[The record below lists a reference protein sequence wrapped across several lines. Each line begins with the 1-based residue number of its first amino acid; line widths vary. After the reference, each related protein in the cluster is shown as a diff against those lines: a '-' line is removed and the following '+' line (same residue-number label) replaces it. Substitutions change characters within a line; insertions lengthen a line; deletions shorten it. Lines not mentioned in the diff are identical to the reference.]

1 MSILHY
7 KDYEIINYRNE
18 FLQQTADLQKYLWPN
33 YESNTLAYLKWK
45 FKDNPLTKKPFAIV
59 ALYKNKVVGFN
70 GFFATRWRIGN
81 KNDKILML
89 SPADICVHPD
99 HRKKGLFTAM
109 TMFAVE
115 KYEKTPYKTFIGLSI
130 NTSSGAGYKK
140 MGWPKIADRTS
151 MRQYNLIGLVNW
163 VLINKTG
170 RNLHKHQITYGKFG
184 NIEIS
189 NKSRPEEMSAV
200 AAKQKTLDN
209 KITLFK
215 DTSLFKWR
223 FQNIR
228 RSYTFYYHLNNET
241 IDGYAVIETVD
252 NSTSGHIVDYAEAK
266 NGVIYELLRYA
277 VAKKHFDILSIW
289 DVNLRKD
296 IYRALKNLNFSTKN
310 LLGKIEKKFP
320 SEFPM
325 LPVFVRPIKKT
336 VKEEDWFIEG
346 IDIRNINNWEIN
358 GICSDNT

>member
-1 MSILHY
+1 VHY
-7 KDYEIINYRNE
+7 KKYEIINYRNE
-18 FLQQTADLQKYLWPN
+18 FFTEVVDLQKYLWPN
-33 YESNTLAYLKWK
+33 YESSARRYLKWK
-45 FKDNPLTKKPFAIV
+45 FEDNPLTKKPFAIV

-109 TMFAVE
+109 TMLAAE
-115 KYEKTPYKTFIGLSI
+115 EYEKTPYKTFIGLSI

-151 MRQYNLIGLVNW
+151 LRQHNLIGLINW
-163 VLINKTG
+163 FLISKTG
-170 RNLHKHQITYGKFG
+170 RGFYKHQISYGKFG

-189 NKSRPEEMSAV
+189 NKSKPEGMAAV
-200 AAKQKTLDN
+200 IVKQKPPDN
-209 KITLFK
+209 KIALFK
-215 DTSLFKWR
+215 DTSFFKWR

-228 RSYTFYYHLNNET
+228 RSYTFYYHLNNRI
-241 IDGYAVIETVD
+241 IDGYVVIETAD
-252 NSTSGHIVDYAEAK
+252 KSTSGHIVDYAETE
-266 NGVIYELLRYA
+266 NGVIYELLRY
-277 VAKKHFDILSIW
+277 VIAKKHFDILSVWNI
-289 DVNLRKD
+289 NLRKD
-296 IYRALKNLNFSTKN
+296 IYRTLKNLNFSRKN

-325 LPVFVRPIKKT
+325 LPVFVRPVKKT

>member
-1 MSILHY
+1 MHY
-7 KDYEIINYRNE
+7 KKYEIIPYNSE
-18 FLQQTADLQKYLWPN
+18 FFTEVADLQKYLWPN
-33 YESNTLAYLKWK
+33 YESSAQAYLKWK
-45 FKDNPLTKKPFAIV
+45 FEDNPLTKKPFAIV

-70 GFFATRWRIGN
+70 GFFATRWRIGS

-115 KYEKTPYKTFIGLSI
+115 EYEKTPYKTFIGLSI
-130 NTSSGAGYKK
+130 NTSSGAGYNK

-151 MRQYNLIGLVNW
+151 MRQYSLIGLINW
-163 VLINKTG
+163 ALISKTG
-170 RNLHKHQITYGKFG
+170 RNLYKHQIIYGKFG

-200 AAKQKTLDN
+200 TTKQKPSNN

-215 DTSLFKWR
+215 DTSFFKWR

-228 RSYTFYYHLNNET
+228 RNYTFYYHLNNGT
-241 IDGYAVIETVD
+241 IDGYVVIETVD
-252 NSTSGHIVDYAEAK
+252 CSTSGHIVDYAETG
-266 NGVIYELLRYA
+266 NGVIYELLRCA
-277 VAKKHFDILSIW
+277 IAKKHFDILSIW
-289 DVNLRKD
+289 DVNLRKELSQT
-296 IYRALKNLNFSTKN
+296 LKDLNFSTKT

-336 VKEEDWFIEG
+336 VKEKDWFIDG